1 MPTYEYECLKCGK
14 VSDVF
19 QKMSDKPI
27 ELCPQCKGKVK
38 KLISCGCGLIFKG
51 SGFYHTDYKKKNP
64 CLPAGRKGEEKDKKG
79 ESAPQTD
86 KEKPPQGACAQA
98 STCPMA
104 KTEKENK

>member
-1 MPTYEYECLKCGK
+1 MPTYEYECLECGK

-64 CLPAGRKGEEKDKKG
+64 CLPAGRKGEEKDKHG
-79 ESAPQTD
+79 EPLSPTN
-86 KEKPPQGACAQA
+86 KEKPPQGTCAQA
-98 STCPMA
+98 LTCPGA
-104 KTEKENK
+104 KTERENK